1 MSVLPCALLGAK
13 VTPNVHCLAAREA
26 RRRPRRGAA
35 AGRGGTHE
43 PREEARLLRC
53 EVRVRVRVRVT
64 VRIRVRVAVRIRVRV
79 RIKVRVRVR
88 VRVSYGL

>member
-53 EVRVRVRVRVT
+53 EDR
-64 VRIRVRVAVRIRVRV
+64 VRIRVRV
-79 RIKVRVRVR
+79 RNRVRVRLRVRVRVR
-88 VRVSYGL
+88 VRVSYWL